1 MKEYKAVDFLVIFFV
16 GGLSGVFFTF
26 FVVPKLAEF
35 GVKTAQKAVNQTII
49 VNKTEKLFVQEEE
62 ILDNIIEEAKK
73 YTVYVKSKSGN
84 LFLSSGSGVIIGS
97 DGLIVTRKEAINA
110 EAEIVVE
117 RNGNELEAEIIKEG
131 NGNGLVLLK
140 VNDKESNFPVISF
153 SSPKVGKKVF
163 MLGRKRGTAEDKF
176 FINKGIIKII
186 DDGILETNIVENA
199 GLISGAPLID
209 YSGNLVGINFI
220 GLDGFVFSVSSDIIK
235 EFAF

>member
-1 MKEYKAVDFLVIFFV
+1 MKKYKAVDFLVIFFV

-97 DGLIVTRKEAINA
+97 NGLIVTRKEAINA

-117 RNGNELEAEIIKEG
+117 RNGNELEAEVIKEG

-199 GLISGAPLID
+199 GLISGTPLID